1 MAVLR
6 SLKVPVTVNFTDVP
20 FAIVGF
26 LGVMAIETRCEIET
40 VKPVEPLTEP
50 KVAVTV
56 VTPVAALVT
65 NP

>member
-20 FAIVGF
+20 LAIVGL

-40 VKPVEPLTEP
+40 VKPVDPLTEP
-50 KVAVTV
+50 NVAVTV